1 MSELKI
7 CKTAAPGFAI
17 VKSTKSH
24 QGALVRPKV
33 QDILAS
39 PLE

>member
-17 VKSTKSH
+17 VKSSNSH
-24 QGALVRPKV
+24 QGAPVWTIS

>member
-1 MSELKI
+1 MSERKI

-17 VKSTKSH
+17 VKSSKSH
-24 QGALVRPKV
+24 QGAPVRPIA